1 MATMEEYGS
10 VASRKDYP
18 AANSAPEKGLPT
30 YRKLKLER
38 LRYEVGAGL
47 ADLEA
52 GRVVDGGEAFEAV
65 RRELGNR
72 LVASTMRNLR
82 RRLVVLGERLRAR
95 RL

>member
-10 VASRKDYP
+10 VASRKDCP

-30 YRKLKLER
+30 YRKLKLEQ
-38 LRYEVGAGL
+38 LRCEVGAGL

-65 RRELGNR
+65 RGELGDR
-72 LVASTMRNLR
+72 LIATTVCSLR
-82 RRLVVLGERLRAR
+82 RRLAVLGARLRPR
-95 RL
+95 RR

>member
-1 MATMEEYGS
+1 MATMEEYGP
-10 VASRKDYP
+10 VASRKDCL
-18 AANSAPEKGLPT
+18 AASRAPEKGFPA

-38 LRYEVGAGL
+38 LRCEVGAGL

-65 RRELGNR
+65 RRELGGR
-72 LVASTMRNLR
+72 LIASTARSLR
-82 RRLVVLGERLRAR
+82 RRLAVLGERLRPR